1 MLNRE
6 KDSQIRKSYKMDP
19 LDALPFFLGLTHI
32 AKYMLNFIVLTK
44 KIQSLTYA
52 PSSPQT
58 MLIISSDTG
67 VTHVAV
73 Q

>member
-1 MLNRE
+1 M
-6 KDSQIRKSYKMDP
+6 KGFSIRKSHKMDP
-19 LDALPFFLGLTHI
+19 LDALLLFSMNHTHI
-32 AKYMLNFIVLTK
+32 AKYMLTFIGLTK

-67 VTHVAV
+67 VTHVAMK
-73 Q
+73 